1 MSENKKKLKMS
12 EDENLDKND
21 DFTELDSGYG
31 NINTKVDEKPKFY
44 INTSWTMP
52 TQARVVRTRRIM
64 LALCC
69 LIQEGWAQIC

>member
-1 MSENKKKLKMS
+1 MS

-31 NINTKVDEKPKFY
+31 NINTKVDEKPKFS

-69 LIQEGWAQIC
+69 LIQEGWVQIC

>member
-1 MSENKKKLKMS
+1 MS
-12 EDENLDKND
+12 EDENLDIND

-52 TQARVVRTRRIM
+52 AQARVVRSRRIM

-69 LIQEGWAQIC
+69 LIQEGWAQK